1 MVAKCQYIIYGGNK
15 LIFMKNVLTVLALL
29 LSITVYAGKEK
40 KATKQKQLQPVEQQP
55 VQQADTV
62 IKDKASSY
70 WEQDPRLGRRLY
82 VSPSGT
88 TK

>member
-15 LIFMKNVLTVLALL
+15 TIFMKNVLTVLALL
-29 LSITVYAGKEK
+29 LSITVYAGKDK
-40 KATKQKQLQPVEQQP
+40 KAAKQKQPQPVAQQP
-55 VQQADTV
+55 AQQADTAT
-62 IKDKASSY
+62 KDKANSY